1 MDELLKKYSIE
12 EITKKTSISPVFLQ
26 KLVEEKFDKIDKL
39 KFKGFLKI
47 LKAEFKDIDFSDLE
61 EKANS
66 YYFIS
71 DDSKKT
77 GKQQLVE
84 ELDQNNKNYKGYLFV
99 FILLVVI
106 IGLIYYMK
114 LNEKAKIENS
124 NPKLDSLKVENI
136 IEQNDSNVTD
146 EDSKIQV
153 SDETN
158 ITNSVEHNTTTL
170 TNVEK
175 NSSKIYFD
183 RNLTIEPLKKV
194 WFKVYYLDL
203 NKSKEYLTSKTIEL
217 NASKRMFF
225 KFGHGMIK
233 IYYKGN
239 TFFPNSKKVTRVIL
253 QNRELNI
260 TKKRVENFR

>member
-12 EITKKTSISPVFLQ
+12 EITKKTSISPIFLQ
-26 KLVEEKFDKIDKL
+26 KLIEEKFDKIDKL

-47 LKAEFKDIDFSDLE
+47 LKSEFKDIDFNDLE
-61 EKANS
+61 DKANS

-84 ELDQNNKNYKGYLFV
+84 ELDQNNKNYKDYLFV
-99 FILLVVI
+99 FLLLVVI

-114 LNEKAKIENS
+114 LDEKAKIENS

-136 IEQNDSNVTD
+136 IEKNDSNVTD
-146 EDSKIQV
+146 KDSEIQV

-158 ITNSVEHNTTTL
+158 ITNTVEHNTTTL
-170 TNVEK
+170 TNIEK
-175 NSSKIYFD
+175 NISKKYID
-183 RNLTIEPLKKV
+183 TKLTITPLKLV

-203 NKSKEYLTSKTIEL
+203 NKSKEYLTSNPVEL
-217 NASKRMFF
+217 NASKKMFI
-225 KFGHGMIK
+225 KFGHGMVKLVYNGK
-233 IYYKGN
+233 IFAPDRKNITRIIVENGDIN
-239 TFFPNSKKVTRVIL
+239 ITNKKV
-253 QNRELNI
+253 ESF
-260 TKKRVENFR
+260 K

>member
-12 EITKKTSISPVFLQ
+12 EITKRTSISPIFLQ
-26 KLVEEKFDKIDKL
+26 KLIEEKFDKIDKL

-47 LKAEFKDIDFSDLE
+47 LKSEFKDIDFNDLE
-61 EKANS
+61 DKANS

-99 FILLVVI
+99 FLLLVVI

-136 IEQNDSNVTD
+136 IEKNDSNVTD
-146 EDSKIQV
+146 KDSKIQV

-158 ITNSVEHNTTTL
+158 ITNTVEHNTTTL
-170 TNVEK
+170 TNIEK
-175 NSSKIYFD
+175 NISKKYID
-183 RNLTIEPLKKV
+183 TKLTITPLKLV

-203 NKSKEYLTSKTIEL
+203 NKSKEYLTSNPVEL
-217 NASKRMFF
+217 NASKKMFI
-225 KFGHGMIK
+225 KFGHGMVK
-233 IYYKGN
+233 LVYNGK
-239 TFFPNSKKVTRVIL
+239 TFAPDRKNITRIIVENGDINITNKKV
-253 QNRELNI
+253 ESF
-260 TKKRVENFR
+260 K

>member
-12 EITKKTSISPVFLQ
+12 EITKRTSISPIFLQ
-26 KLVEEKFDKIDKL
+26 KLIEEKFYKIDKL

-47 LKAEFKDIDFSDLE
+47 LKSEFKDIDFNDLE
-61 EKANS
+61 DKANS

-99 FILLVVI
+99 FLLLVVI

-136 IEQNDSNVTD
+136 IEKNDSNVTD
-146 EDSKIQV
+146 KDSKIQV

-158 ITNSVEHNTTTL
+158 ITNTVEHNTTTL
-170 TNVEK
+170 TNIEK
-175 NSSKIYFD
+175 NISKKYID
-183 RNLTIEPLKKV
+183 TKLTITPLKLV

-203 NKSKEYLTSKTIEL
+203 NKSKEYLTSNPVEL
-217 NASKRMFF
+217 NASKKMFI
-225 KFGHGMIK
+225 KFGHGMVKLVYNGK
-233 IYYKGN
+233 IFAPDRKNITRIIVENGDIN
-239 TFFPNSKKVTRVIL
+239 ITNKKV
-253 QNRELNI
+253 ESF
-260 TKKRVENFR
+260 K